1 MYWFSIL
8 ARRLASLY
16 DGAFMLWIAGGLGC
30 PFFVIVVVLLVLVVR
45 VYFGSGILSFV
56 CL

>member
-1 MYWFSIL
+1 
-8 ARRLASLY
+8 LY